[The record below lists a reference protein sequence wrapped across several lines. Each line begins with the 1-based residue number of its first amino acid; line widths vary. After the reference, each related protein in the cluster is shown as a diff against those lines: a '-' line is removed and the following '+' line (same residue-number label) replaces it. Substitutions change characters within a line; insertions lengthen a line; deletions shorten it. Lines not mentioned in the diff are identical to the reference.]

1 MSIVPI
7 YSAVKAG
14 RINSITQTVSDGR
27 SPGLS
32 DGLRNDAANQAST
45 AATQCSRLIGMV
57 VATGVNHQ
65 RSAFQVTQFEA
76 WGEHGLVGFAIHVDV
91 ERRQVAEV
99 AFAPGKFMFAGFL
112 RVVMASGGEGGDFFA
127 VFFLGKTTG
136 VFVDVKSMEA
146 HGQSGEFGGEDDAIF
161 AVGDD
166 DLACAGANAV
176 GVNDRHG
183 NGEAA
188 GEGR

>member
-1 MSIVPI
+1 MVGGSPVDSSQH
-7 YSAVKAG
+7 SATPDSLG
-14 RINSITQTVSDGR
+14 
-27 SPGLS
+27 
-32 DGLRNDAANQAST
+32 NDTADQAST
-45 AATQCSRLIGMV
+45 AAAEHGGLVGVV
-57 VATGVNHQ
+57 VATGVDHE

-76 WGEHGLVGFAIHVDV
+76 WGEHGLVGVALHVDV
-91 ERRQVAEV
+91 EGGQVAEV

-127 VFFLGKTTG
+127 VFFLGEAAG
-136 VFVDVKSMEA
+136 VFMDVKAMEA

-161 AVGDD
+161 VFGDD
-166 DLACAGANAV
+166 DLPCACADAV